1 MNAEHETDAPE
12 EGPANAESA
21 ERTTDPAE
29 IDATLLE
36 LGLSDEIID
45 ATPAETRAAMHQLV
59 TERREADDA
68 RMRALADFRNF
79 QRRSIENESRA
90 RREGTAEL
98 VRTLLPAL
106 DHFDLALQSSDNAA
120 DLNQVV
126 AGVRMVREEIVRAFD
141 SQGIAE
147 INATEGSEFEPGRHE
162 AIGTLPA
169 EHLENDPA
177 PGSIAMTVS
186 AGFAIGDYV
195 LRPAKV
201 MLVAGDE
208 QA

>member
-1 MNAEHETDAPE
+1 MNAEHETDVPE
-12 EGPANAESA
+12 NDPAG
-21 ERTTDPAE
+21 TDPAAGLPDPAE
-29 IDATLLE
+29 VDAALLE
-36 LGLSDEIID
+36 LGLSDEVID
-45 ATPAETRAAMHQLV
+45 ATPPETREAMYRIAM
-59 TERREADDA
+59 ERREADDA

-106 DHFDLALQSSDNAA
+106 DHFDLALQSADNAA
-120 DLNQVV
+120 ALDQVV
-126 AGVRMVREEIVRAFD
+126 AGVRMVRQEIVRAFD

-147 INATEGSEFEPGRHE
+147 INASAGSEFEPGRHE
-162 AIGTLPA
+162 AIGTLPS
-169 EHLENDPA
+169 EQFETEPA

-201 MLVAGDE
+201 MLVAGE
-208 QA
+208 EA

>member
-1 MNAEHETDAPE
+1 
-12 EGPANAESA
+12 
-21 ERTTDPAE
+21 
-29 IDATLLE
+29 
-36 LGLSDEIID
+36 
-45 ATPAETRAAMHQLV
+45 
-59 TERREADDA
+59 
-68 RMRALADFRNF
+68 MRALADFRNF
-79 QRRSIENESRA
+79 QRRSIENESRD

-120 DLNQVV
+120 ALDQVV
-126 AGVRMVREEIVRAFD
+126 AGVRMVRQEIVRAFD
-141 SQGIAE
+141 SHGIVE
-147 INATEGSEFEPGRHE
+147 ISAAEGSEFEPGRHE
-162 AIGTLPA
+162 AIGTLPP

-177 PGSIAMTVS
+177 PGSIAMTVN

-201 MLVAGDE
+201 MLVAGD